1 MKLKKEY
8 DKIVNS
14 LGNHIEN
21 FKESFTTEV
30 DTLPYAYP
38 CDNYVKNIL
47 SNKIVQ
53 SKLQKI
59 VDKYYKSQIDDIITN
74 GSEVTRIT
82 YPSLFEIL
90 EHCCSTLQVSSHPK
104 LYITN
109 RLRGINALSV
119 GSDETPIILL
129 SYKCSMCLSE
139 GELKFI
145 IGHELGHILQKNLM
159 CHTAKGLLDNLHK
172 KSDVLGTIVADII
185 ETPLNQWCQ
194 SSEYTADRAGLICCE
209 KISFIESLMYK
220 IFNIK
225 DIHKTNLTGRDNL
238 LELYKGH
245 PNATN
250 RLNKLLGNR

>member
-8 DKIVNS
+8 NKIANS

-21 FKESFTTEV
+21 LKVSFKAEE

-38 CDNYVKNIL
+38 CDNYIKKIL
-47 SNKIVQ
+47 SNQIVR
-53 SKLQKI
+53 SKLQKT

-74 GSEVTRIT
+74 GSEVTSIT
-82 YPSLFEIL
+82 YPSLFEIF
-90 EHCCSTLQVSSHPK
+90 EYCCSKLQVSSHPK

-159 CHTAKGLLDNLHK
+159 CHTAKGLMDNLHK

-185 ETPLNQWCQ
+185 EVPLNQWCQ

-209 KISFIESLMYK
+209 DLSCLDMLIKRFSNKSRLTKIEQDYFDLNMSHTNFDARSSKLKEFI
-220 IFNIK
+220 
-225 DIHKTNLTGRDNL
+225 
-238 LELYKGH
+238 
-245 PNATN
+245 
-250 RLNKLLGNR
+250 GN